1 MVARAKS
8 MAMRWLNSS
17 HLSGPAQGW
26 TFSRAI
32 DRALR
37 GLVILLAVRAVLAG
51 EFDIDSLNKIWSA
64 NLARGNSR
72 PTNPLKIL
80 DWNIERGLQL
90 SRIIETLRRENPDI
104 CILQEVDLNVP
115 RTGAQNV
122 AEVIAR
128 TLGLNYV
135 YASAFQE
142 LGQHAGPSGPSPAYQ
157 GQAVLTRFP
166 IRSKRILRFVHQSK
180 YWSPRW
186 YLPNWPFFQRRLGGR
201 MALVAELNLDG
212 TALVIYNTH
221 LESRL
226 SENGRL
232 LQLREILADMR
243 RYPPETSMVLAGDF
257 NTVENPSSLI
267 REIEQLAFRN
277 AISTKMPT
285 APPRAYPA
293 SFFRRLLSP
302 VIRIRSNLREPFWD
316 WIFVRGPLRTEQ
328 GKVLQ
333 DVAASDHYPLSARI
347 SLVAP

>member
-1 MVARAKS
+1 
-8 MAMRWLNSS
+8 MAMRRLNSS
-17 HLSGPAQGW
+17 HLSEPPQGR
-26 TFSRAI
+26 TFSRTI

-37 GLVILLAVRAVLAG
+37 GLVVLLAVRAVLAG

-64 NLARGNSR
+64 DLARGDIR
-72 PTNPLKIL
+72 PTNPVKIL
-80 DWNIERGLQL
+80 NWNIERGVQL
-90 SRIIETLRRENPDI
+90 SRIIETLERENPDI

-142 LGQHAGPSGPSPAYQ
+142 LGQHAGPSPAYQ

-166 IRSKRILRFVHQSK
+166 IRSKRILRFSHQSQ

-226 SENGRL
+226 SESGRL

-243 RYPPETSMVLAGDF
+243 RYPPETSIVLAGDF

-277 AISTKMPT
+277 AIPTKMPT

-293 SFFRRLLSP
+293 SCFRRLLSP
-302 VIRIRSNLREPFWD
+302 VIRIRGNLREPFLD